1 MNIESAE
8 SSKKDSDI
16 KNNQETEQI
25 LSKNKQKCKRTET
38 QSLSINALK
47 KTVSECSVCD

>member
-25 LSKNKQKCKRTET
+25 LSKNKQKHKKTET
-38 QSLSINALK
+38 QLLLINASK
-47 KTVSECSVCD
+47 KTVSECPVYD